1 MIRKYTDIEL
11 QVERNPEG
19 KGYWVRASIPGRA
32 EWCVFEDPFS
42 AEELDALQDAVSG
55 ERTRDA
61 RSGHVSAK
69 ELGRR
74 LFERVFTGPVR
85 DLLNEC
91 LRQPGWRWGA
101 RIRLRP
107 APEISPWPWELLHDR
122 DDFLALSV
130 RTPVVRH
137 LHSKS
142 LRARWTAYP
151 LRVLVV
157 ISSPRGCE
165 PLDGE
170 RELKEIRDALG
181 WRVSLGFVKVEKL
194 KPATLEALEE
204 RLGGER
210 FHVFHFVGHGR
221 FNEGQGVLLFEDED
235 GRSDPVDGERLGRV
249 LGQRDAVR
257 LAVLNACEGARGS
270 PENPFAGVAQSLVRK
285 GIPAVVAMQHPIAD
299 DMAVRFARRLYG
311 ALARGRPVDWAVTR
325 ARHALHAAGSG
336 LDWAVPVLFL
346 SSRHGRLFRWRPS
359 FLLVVILALIL
370 GLRFFGYPEWQ
381 SKATVLETIGQR
393 CPPVEGLDMEFVR
406 VPSGS
411 FVMGSAEGNERPPH
425 EVQISRPFCLGV
437 YEVTQKQWEAVM
449 GPNTLQT
456 EQRGDDLPVTFVSWE
471 EARDFL
477 DRVSRGAGPGVV
489 LRLPTEA
496 EWEYAA
502 RGPEE
507 GLPVG
512 SNCQGDG
519 RFDGLAPVGSLRPNS
534 WGLHDM
540 YGNVWELVQD
550 WYGDYPAGSHADPTG
565 PSTGEE
571 RVKRGGSYRSAST
584 NCRPARRNAQKP
596 GSHFKDVGFRVL
608 RELDAGSGGGIR

>member
-1 MIRKYTDIEL
+1 MIRRYTDLEL

-42 AEELDALQDAVSG
+42 AEELGALQEAVSG
-55 ERTRDA
+55 ERTRDV
-61 RSGHVSAK
+61 RSGNVSAK

-91 LRQPGWRWGA
+91 LRRPGWRWGA
-101 RIRLRP
+101 RLRLRP
-107 APEISPWPWELLHDR
+107 SPEISPWPWELLHDR

-137 LHSKS
+137 LHSRS
-142 LRARWTAYP
+142 LGARWAAYP

-170 RELKEIRDALG
+170 RELQEIRNALG
-181 WRVSLGFVKVEKL
+181 WRVTLGFVKVERL

-204 RLGGER
+204 RLGRER
-210 FHVFHFVGHGR
+210 FHAFHFVGHGGL
-221 FNEGQGVLLFEDED
+221 NEGQGVLLFEDGD
-235 GRSDPVDGERLGRV
+235 GRNDPVDGERLGRV
-249 LGQRDAVR
+249 LGQRHAVR

-270 PENPFAGVAQSLVRK
+270 PEDPFAGVAQCLVRK

-359 FLLVVILALIL
+359 SWLVVILALIL

-381 SKATVLETIGQR
+381 SKATVLEPIGQR

-406 VPSGS
+406 IPSGS
-411 FVMGSAEGNERPPH
+411 FVMGSTEGNEKPPH

-449 GPNTLQT
+449 GPNTLKDKH
-456 EQRGDDLPVTFVSWE
+456 RGDDLPVTSVTWDE
-471 EARDFL
+471 VQDFL
-477 DRVSRGAGPGVV
+477 SQVNHRAGRKVV
-489 LRLPTEA
+489 RLPTEA

-502 RGPEE
+502 RGP
-507 GLPVG
+507 
-512 SNCQGDG
+512 DG
-519 RFDGLAPVGSLRPNS
+519 RSEGGNCLYDDPYDGLAPVGAFQTNQ
-534 WGLHDM
+534 WGLYDM
-540 YGNVWELVQD
+540 HGNVWEWVSD
-550 WYGDYPAGSHADPTG
+550 WEGAYPKGSARDPKG
-565 PSTGEE
+565 PESGTR
-571 RVKRGGSYRSAST
+571 RVKRGGSFRAADEH
-584 NCRPARRNAQKP
+584 CRPARRSSGKP
-596 GSHFKDVGFRVL
+596 GSRENDLGFRVL
-608 RELDAGSGGGIR
+608 REVDPVLKSRR